1 MKKILLLLL
10 FLSLFFLN
18 SPGVFAD
25 HFANFQIVDIRLG
38 ESLLEFGVIDA
49 L

>member
-1 MKKILLLLL
+1 MKKILLLLI

-18 SPGVFAD
+18 SPAVFAD

-49 L
+49 T

>member
-1 MKKILLLLL
+1 MKKTLLLLL
-10 FLSLFFLN
+10 SPFFLN
-18 SPGVFAD
+18 SPAVFAD

-49 L
+49 P